1 MFNAKDKRFTLMYR
15 NKNLQIPVAE
25 AQKISVVSDE
35 DQFYFF

>member
-25 AQKISVVSDE
+25 AQKIYVVSGE
-35 DQFYFF
+35 NQLYSF